1 MLLQKKRAIIT
12 GGSMGLGLVI
22 AKAFVAQGASV
33 VICARDSVA
42 LKNAQEELRAIPVKN
57 RQTICA
63 HVCDIS
69 DENQVDQLFAQA
81 LEAMGGLDILVNNA
95 GVYGPKG
102 SVEEL
107 DRSEWRRAIETNL
120 FGTLYTCQKAI
131 AIFKQQ
137 EKGKII
143 NMSGGGATAPLP
155 YISAYSASKA
165 AVVRLTETISEEV
178 KQFRIDINAVAPGAL
193 HTRLMEEVLEAGP
206 EKVGASFYQ
215 ATIRQQESGGTS
227 LDKGAQLC
235 VFLASSQSDGITG
248 KLISA
253 VWDSWTEFNDHRN
266 DIESTD
272 IYTLRRIVPKDRGM
286 DWETL

>member
-1 MLLQKKRAIIT
+1 MLLQNKRAIIT
-12 GGSMGLGLVI
+12 GGSMGLGLAI

-33 VICARDSVA
+33 MICARDSVA
-42 LKNAQEELRAIPVKN
+42 LESAQEELGAIPGHN
-57 RQTICA
+57 RQTIST
-63 HVCDIS
+63 HVCDVS
-69 DENQVDQLFAQA
+69 DELQVDQLFTQA

-102 SVEEL
+102 TVEEL
-107 DRSEWRRAIETNL
+107 DRSEWRRTIEVNL
-120 FGTLYTCQKAI
+120 FGTLYACQKAI

-137 EKGKII
+137 GSGKVI

-165 AVVRLTETISEEV
+165 AVVRLTETLSEEV
-178 KQFRIDINAVAPGAL
+178 KQFGIDINAVAPGAL
-193 HTRLMEEVLEAGP
+193 NTRLMEEVLAAGP
-206 EKVGASFYQ
+206 EKVGESFFQ

-235 VFLASSQSDGITG
+235 VFLASAASDGITG

-253 VWDSWTEFNDHRN
+253 VWDSWPEFNDHRN
-266 DIESTD
+266 DIETTD